1 MGQTALIPDGWKQL
15 RLSVGREP
23 RWASGLVRV
32 QHYGLEHPIPKSRR
46 DVYRHA
52 HRYPFAYAADS
63 LVARKAEEADGKFD
77 TGGLP
82 SLRDGM
88 FVGAAM

>member
-1 MGQTALIPDGWKQL
+1 MQL

-23 RWASGLVRV
+23 RRIAGLVRV
-32 QHYGLEHPIPKSRR
+32 QQHGLVAILYQKSLTGTFTPRVSDTLSR
-46 DVYRHA
+46 VQ
-52 HRYPFAYAADS
+52 ADS

-77 TGGLP
+77 ISDLP

-88 FVGAAM
+88 FIGGKPYGR